1 MTTVTASTESA
12 STAKHVSH
20 WIGGQPWTGTA
31 ERVPFSLHLDPK
43 FVLPRF
49 QQFLRAYGRG

>member
-1 MTTVTASTESA
+1 LGGDRWAPAASLSE
-12 STAKHVSH
+12 
-20 WIGGQPWTGTA
+20 WTGTA